1 MLEQQTA
8 NILQMGDNARIVAMC
23 AVVVLAYLADFLC
36 CKLLVPLIRR
46 VARRTAFKWDN
57 YLAEGK
63 SLNYVFHLIPPLV
76 FLVVIP
82 LLFPDPA
89 PWKRLLL
96 RGIYIY
102 FIIIAC
108 RLVCEFI
115 SSIYV
120 ISSETEALRNKP
132 LKGLYQ
138 MFKVLVVC
146 IGAILVIGVLVDK
159 DFTALIAGLG
169 ASAAVLMLIFKDT
182 ILGVVAGVQL
192 SAYDMLRP
200 GDWIVMEKYGVN
212 GEVEEVNMNTVKVR
226 NWDKTI
232 TTIPP
237 YLLVSDSF
245 TNWRGMRESGGRRV
259 ARSLR
264 IDMNSVRFCTP
275 AELEH
280 FAKADWA
287 RGHGAGARDS
297 KPPAVQSLRRALPEK
312 SRQRE
317 QRADPARQ
325 AAGADL
331 RRPSAAAVLLHP
343 AEGLADPRA
352 GRLGSHGAHD
362 SLAARI
368 RAEGVPEAVRFRP
381 ERTESGRLT
390 GTNFFSIFVIIW
402 QKTTSG
408 YSVSRQIPRRWT
420 AWLLRSALT
429 KSSPSCL

>member
-1 MLEQQTA
+1 MYA
-8 NILQMGDNARIVAMC
+8 
-23 AVVVLAYLADFLC
+23 
-36 CKLLVPLIRR
+36 
-46 VARRTAFKWDN
+46 
-57 YLAEGK
+57 
-63 SLNYVFHLIPPLV
+63 
-76 FLVVIP
+76 
-82 LLFPDPA
+82 
-89 PWKRLLL
+89 
-96 RGIYIY
+96 
-102 FIIIAC
+102 
-108 RLVCEFI
+108 I
-115 SSIYV
+115 SN
-120 ISSETEALRNKP
+120 ETETLKNKP
-132 LKGLYQ
+132 MKGVYQ

-200 GDWIVMEKYGVN
+200 GDWIVMDKYGVN

-287 RGHGAGARDS
+287 RGMELGPETVNLQLFRACAEHY
-297 KPPAVQSLRRALPEK
+297 LRNLGSVNSELTLLVRQLEPTSEGLPLQLYFFTRPKDWPTHEQVASEVMEHMIASLPEFGLRVFQK
-312 SRQRE
+312 PSGSDLSGLNP
-317 QRADPARQ
+317 AD
-325 AAGADL
+325 
-331 RRPSAAAVLLHP
+331 
-343 AEGLADPRA
+343 
-352 GRLGSHGAHD
+352 
-362 SLAARI
+362 
-368 RAEGVPEAVRFRP
+368 
-381 ERTESGRLT
+381 
-390 GTNFFSIFVIIW
+390 
-402 QKTTSG
+402 
-408 YSVSRQIPRRWT
+408 
-420 AWLLRSALT
+420 
-429 KSSPSCL
+429 

>member
-89 PWKRLLL
+89 SWKRLLL
-96 RGIYIY
+96 KGIYIY
-102 FIIIAC
+102 FIIMAC

-146 IGAILVIGVLVDK
+146 IGAILVTGVLVDK

-200 GDWIVMEKYGVN
+200 GDWIVMDKYGVN

-280 FAKADWA
+280 FADYMQQMLPSLCRADELLHLV
-287 RGHGAGARDS
+287 GEEQGAYLVVVENRTVAEYRRNFREQLALGLHAGSELSRAADIHEQHHREF
-297 KPPAVQSLRRALPEK
+297 PLLLEHLYVRRAQPGRDIPVHGPHVVAPPVLPDFAEGHTTPLEGRMVL
-312 SRQRE
+312 SRKDLPGQGLRPYL
-317 QRADPARQ
+317 DL
-325 AAGADL
+325 ADL
-331 RRPSAAAVLLHP
+331 GKQVRSTVT
-343 AEGLADPRA
+343 
-352 GRLGSHGAHD
+352 GR
-362 SLAARI
+362 
-368 RAEGVPEAVRFRP
+368 
-381 ERTESGRLT
+381 
-390 GTNFFSIFVIIW
+390 
-402 QKTTSG
+402 
-408 YSVSRQIPRRWT
+408 
-420 AWLLRSALT
+420 
-429 KSSPSCL
+429 

>member
-120 ISSETEALRNKP
+120 ISSETEALKNKP

-200 GDWIVMEKYGVN
+200 GDWIVMDKYGVN

-275 AELEH
+275 AELER

-287 RGHGAGARDS
+287 RGMELGPETVNLQLFRACAEHY
-297 KPPAVQSLRRALPEK
+297 LRNLGSVNSELTLLVRQLEPTSEGLPLQLYFFTRPKDWPTHEQVASEVMEHMIASLPEFGLRVFQK
-312 SRQRE
+312 PSGSDLSGLNP
-317 QRADPARQ
+317 AD
-325 AAGADL
+325 
-331 RRPSAAAVLLHP
+331 
-343 AEGLADPRA
+343 
-352 GRLGSHGAHD
+352 
-362 SLAARI
+362 
-368 RAEGVPEAVRFRP
+368 
-381 ERTESGRLT
+381 
-390 GTNFFSIFVIIW
+390 
-402 QKTTSG
+402 
-408 YSVSRQIPRRWT
+408 
-420 AWLLRSALT
+420 
-429 KSSPSCL
+429 

>member
-200 GDWIVMEKYGVN
+200 GDWIVMDKYGVN
-212 GEVEEVNMNTVKVR
+212 GNLQLFRACAEHYLRNLGSVNSELT
-226 NWDKTI
+226 
-232 TTIPP
+232 
-237 YLLVSDSF
+237 LLVRQLEPTSEGLPLQLYFF
-245 TNWRGMRESGGRRV
+245 TRPKDWPTHEQV
-259 ARSLR
+259 ASEV
-264 IDMNSVRFCTP
+264 M
-275 AELEH
+275 EH
-280 FAKADWA
+280 MIA
-287 RGHGAGARDS
+287 S
-297 KPPAVQSLRRALPEK
+297 LPEFGLRVFQK
-312 SRQRE
+312 PSGSDLSGLNP
-317 QRADPARQ
+317 AD
-325 AAGADL
+325 
-331 RRPSAAAVLLHP
+331 
-343 AEGLADPRA
+343 
-352 GRLGSHGAHD
+352 
-362 SLAARI
+362 
-368 RAEGVPEAVRFRP
+368 
-381 ERTESGRLT
+381 
-390 GTNFFSIFVIIW
+390 
-402 QKTTSG
+402 
-408 YSVSRQIPRRWT
+408 
-420 AWLLRSALT
+420 
-429 KSSPSCL
+429 